1 MDRLPPFH
9 RSDRV
14 ECPYFFAES
23 VDGQTS
29 AAMTPAP
36 GHDSSKTLAR
46 SCSRAA
52 HRERA
57 APTRRKRVVVAED
70 AVKPRIVVVMPAYNA
85 EATVERTVADIP
97 KGSFNQIILVD
108 DRSTDRT
115 VAIARRIGLTVIEHE
130 KNRGYGGNQKTC
142 YDAALKA
149 GADIVIMIHPDYQY
163 DARLVP
169 YLTGLLRDDICD
181 VVLGNRIRTRQEA
194 LQGGMPAYKY
204 ISNRFLTMVENVC
217 MGQNLGE
224 WHSGL
229 RAYNR
234 KVLETIPW
242 ERNSEGFVF
251 DCEFLVQAAAFGF
264 RLGDI
269 PTPARYFEEASSIT
283 FSRSVR
289 YGLESLRTILRYY
302 LHRARLW
309 RCPLFEAR

>member
-1 MDRLPPFH
+1 M
-9 RSDRV
+9 
-14 ECPYFFAES
+14 
-23 VDGQTS
+23 
-29 AAMTPAP
+29 
-36 GHDSSKTLAR
+36 
-46 SCSRAA
+46 
-52 HRERA
+52 
-57 APTRRKRVVVAED
+57 AED